1 MKTQYAISNDG
12 TRIAYDITGTGPA
25 ILLLHGGWRT
35 RQDWHEYGYVER
47 LQEQFTVVAI
57 DIRGNGESDKPITPA
72 AYSITKHCED
82 VLAVADACG
91 IQHFALWGFSYGGN
105 IGRFLAVRSNRVTR
119 LIIMGIPFGLAAS
132 GGFREF
138 INKCCAHWQP
148 IVEAQHSGTLDLT
161 TLSED
166 DQQDL
171 RELDVP
177 VTIAWLQAMLDWGA
191 VEPADLRC
199 PTLWL
204 VGSANATTLADVQ
217 ARQDSLASSTVR
229 VAILEGLDHS
239 GELSEIDKALPVMV
253 SFTNSQ

>member
-1 MKTQYAISNDG
+1 MSTHFATSNDG
-12 TRIAYDITGTGPA
+12 TRIAYDRTGIGPA

-35 RQDWHEYGYVER
+35 RQDWHEYGYVKR
-47 LQEQFTVVAI
+47 LQEQCTVVAI

-72 AYSITKHCED
+72 AYTIANHCED

-91 IQHFALWGFSYGGN
+91 LEQFALWGFSYGGN
-105 IGRFLAVRSNRVTR
+105 IGRFLAVRSHRVTK

-138 INKCCAHWQP
+138 IEKHSAHWQP
-148 IVEAQHSGTLDLT
+148 IVEAQRAGTLDST

-171 RELDVP
+171 RELDIP
-177 VTIAWLQAMLDWGA
+177 VDLAWLGAMLDWGA

-204 VGSANATTLADVQ
+204 VGSANEFTMTDVH
-217 ARQDSLASSTVR
+217 ARRDSLANSSVQ

-239 GELSEIDKALPVMV
+239 GELTEIDKSLSVMV
-253 SFTNSQ
+253 AFTDI